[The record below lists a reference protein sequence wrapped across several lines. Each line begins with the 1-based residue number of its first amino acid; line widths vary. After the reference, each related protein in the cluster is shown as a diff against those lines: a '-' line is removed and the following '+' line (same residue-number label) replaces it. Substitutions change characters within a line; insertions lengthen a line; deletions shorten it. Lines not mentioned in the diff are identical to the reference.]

1 MSLSV
6 STIIIFFKFKLEIVF
21 LCNDDDE
28 QRELFCINFCLSLSL
43 FPSFRH
49 KNYLFLFSSHYLP
62 LSHTHTHTHTHTH
75 RYNFLNFLNTH
86 CSGPSSLTYSR
97 TFNNSYTYKHTHIQ
111 VHNLCRTQGG
121 IIPIVLLY
129 SVTRFGY
136 F

>member
-28 QRELFCINFCLSLSL
+28 QRELFCINFCLSLSSP
-43 FPSFRH
+43 PSDTKIIF
-49 KNYLFLFSSHYLP
+49 FSLAHITS
-62 LSHTHTHTHTHTH
+62 LSLSLSLSHTH

-86 CSGPSSLTYSR
+86 CSGPSSLTYLR